1 MPTKPIIRKS
11 SMRFMLDRN
20 KMAILKRR
28 AGGFTLQRLLVVL
41 AVSLA
46 LSLIVFLLWKMLR
59 NPLETG
65 LHVIRLEQI
74 DSAAKADVEL
84 NQQILRARLALESGA
99 RELELARDR
108 FDVAQSSLSSGKAG
122 LSDLSRDINQS
133 LQVYRTQA
141 GDKLTLLNDYS
152 ARLARLA
159 QYFSVMRVAGISVL
173 NAPAVNSSESLRK
186 RIMMLLQE
194 ATAYSLQS
202 SPENAFV
209 IDQLAAEV
217 GEAAEQLDNDAAR
230 GALGHLLET
239 VSLLRSSRDDLQK
252 LIGQFDAIET
262 GAALQSLQLAYEDHF
277 QGLQDTARRYRQT
290 LAVYAVALLLAFGL
304 IAVRLRSSFSAL
316 DSANNELQ
324 DTNSNLEQIVNK
336 RTQALSKALDDLK
349 MQQGQLIQSEKMA
362 SLGQM
367 VAGVAHEINTPL
379 GYASS
384 NVEIIRESLQGMG
397 QEVDAESL
405 EEFDVLL
412 ADVEYGLNQ
421 ISELVMS
428 LKDFSRVDRSQSQL
442 FDLNA
447 GIDTALKICNNQLKD
462 GVSVERNFAEL
473 PEISC
478 APSQLNQ
485 VFLNLINNAAQAM
498 DGQGLIQIATR
509 QVDGDVEVAIRDN
522 GSGMDEDTR
531 AHIFE
536 PFFTTKAV
544 GKGTGLGLSIV
555 FRIIEDHGGTIQVES
570 ELGKGTEF
578 VVRLPIKKAGKAA
591 DVSPANDVVLLGE

>member
-1 MPTKPIIRKS
+1 
-11 SMRFMLDRN
+11 
-20 KMAILKRR
+20 
-28 AGGFTLQRLLVVL
+28 
-41 AVSLA
+41 
-46 LSLIVFLLWKMLR
+46 
-59 NPLETG
+59 
-65 LHVIRLEQI
+65 
-74 DSAAKADVEL
+74 
-84 NQQILRARLALESGA
+84 
-99 RELELARDR
+99 
-108 FDVAQSSLSSGKAG
+108 
-122 LSDLSRDINQS
+122 
-133 LQVYRTQA
+133 
-141 GDKLTLLNDYS
+141 
-152 ARLARLA
+152 
-159 QYFSVMRVAGISVL
+159 
-173 NAPAVNSSESLRK
+173 
-186 RIMMLLQE
+186 
-194 ATAYSLQS
+194 
-202 SPENAFV
+202 
-209 IDQLAAEV
+209 
-217 GEAAEQLDNDAAR
+217 
-230 GALGHLLET
+230 
-239 VSLLRSSRDDLQK
+239 
-252 LIGQFDAIET
+252 
-262 GAALQSLQLAYEDHF
+262 
-277 QGLQDTARRYRQT
+277 
-290 LAVYAVALLLAFGL
+290 
-304 IAVRLRSSFSAL
+304 
-316 DSANNELQ
+316 
-324 DTNSNLEQIVNK
+324 
-336 RTQALSKALDDLK
+336 
-349 MQQGQLIQSEKMA
+349 
-362 SLGQM
+362 
-367 VAGVAHEINTPL
+367 
-379 GYASS
+379 
-384 NVEIIRESLQGMG
+384 
-397 QEVDAESL
+397 
-405 EEFDVLL
+405 LL

>member
-1 MPTKPIIRKS
+1 MPTKTIIRKS
-11 SMRFMLDRN
+11 SMRLMLDQN
-20 KMAILKRR
+20 KTAGIKRR

-46 LSLIVFLLWKMLR
+46 LGLIVFLLWKMLR

-133 LQVYRTQA
+133 LQIYRTQA

-186 RIMMLLQE
+186 RIMTLLQE
-194 ATAYSLQS
+194 STAYSLQS

-217 GEAAEQLDNDAAR
+217 SEAAEQLDNDAAR

-252 LIGQFDAIET
+252 LISQFDAIET
-262 GAALQSLQLAYEDHF
+262 GAALQNLQLAYENHF

-304 IAVRLRSSFSAL
+304 IALRLRSSFSAL
-316 DSANNELQ
+316 DNANNELQ

-462 GVSVERNFAEL
+462 GINIERNFAEL

-498 DGQGLIQIATR
+498 DGRGLIQITTR
-509 QVDGDVEVAIRDN
+509 QVDAYVEVAIRDN

-578 VVRLPIKKAGKAA
+578 VVRLPIKKIGKAA

>member
-1 MPTKPIIRKS
+1 MPTKTIIRKS
-11 SMRFMLDRN
+11 SMRLMLDQN
-20 KMAILKRR
+20 KTAGIKRR

-46 LSLIVFLLWKMLR
+46 LGLIVFLLWKMLR

-133 LQVYRTQA
+133 LQIYRTQA

-186 RIMMLLQE
+186 RIMTLLQE

-217 GEAAEQLDNDAAR
+217 SEAAEQLDNDAAR

-252 LIGQFDAIET
+252 LISQFDAIET
-262 GAALQSLQLAYEDHF
+262 GTALQNLQLAYENHF

-304 IAVRLRSSFSAL
+304 IALRLRSSFSAL
-316 DSANNELQ
+316 DNANNELQ

-462 GVSVERNFAEL
+462 GINIERNFAEL

-498 DGQGLIQIATR
+498 DGRGLIQITTR
-509 QVDGDVEVAIRDN
+509 QVDAYVEVAIRDN

-578 VVRLPIKKAGKAA
+578 VVRLPIKKIGKAA

>member
-1 MPTKPIIRKS
+1 VSAIKTIR
-11 SMRFMLDRN
+11 RE
-20 KMAILKRR
+20 IT
-28 AGGFTLQRLLVVL
+28 GFTPNSYRHRKLSAVKGFGMQRTLVLL
-41 AVSLA
+41 AISLA

-65 LHVIRLEQI
+65 LHVIRVEQI
-74 DSAAKADVEL
+74 DSAAKADIAL

-99 RELELARDR
+99 RELELARER
-108 FDVAQSSLSSGKAG
+108 FDVTQHALGSGQAGLAG
-122 LSDLSRDINQS
+122 LSANIDEALVRYGEQASAKLS
-133 LQVYRTQA
+133 
-141 GDKLTLLNDYS
+141 LLNEYS

-173 NAPAVNSSESLRK
+173 NVPEVNNSERLRK
-186 RIMMLLQE
+186 NIMAMLQA
-194 ATAYSLQS
+194 ATAYSIQS
-202 SPENAFV
+202 APDNAHLL
-209 IDQLAAEV
+209 DELGAEV
-217 GEAAEQLDNDAAR
+217 SAAAAQLENDAAR
-230 GALGHLLET
+230 GALGHLLDT
-239 VSLLRSSRDDLQK
+239 INLLRHSRDDLQK
-252 LIGQFDAIET
+252 LISQFDDIAT
-262 GAALQSLQLAYEDHF
+262 GKSLQALQHAYENHF
-277 QGLQDTARRYRQT
+277 QGLQNTAKRYRQT
-290 LAVYAVALLLAFGL
+290 LAVYAVALLIAFGL

-316 DSANNELQ
+316 DNANNELQ
-324 DTNSNLEQIVNK
+324 NTNNNLEKIVDK

-384 NVEIIRESLQGMG
+384 NVEIIRESMQGMG

-405 EEFDVLL
+405 VEFDVLL

-447 GIDTALKICNNQLKD
+447 GIDTALKICNSQLKD
-462 GVSVERNFAEL
+462 GINVDRDFAAL

-498 DGQGLIQIATR
+498 DGRGLIQIATR
-509 QVDGDVEVAIRDN
+509 QVGENVEVAIRDN

-555 FRIIEDHGGTIQVES
+555 FRIIEDHGGTIHVES
-570 ELGKGTEF
+570 ELGKGSEF
-578 VVRLPIKKAGKAA
+578 VIRLPIKKIAKVA
-591 DVSPANDVVLLGE
+591 DIKPVHDVVLLGE